1 MFHRGCS
8 SDVTSTLRSGLIA
21 GGREGKEGHTVLFTL
36 VNLFKNNPDDKNQ
49 QRPIEAVKH
58 IITANASLI
67 KTLSTVST
75 WPEHKK
81 GDCSHGK
88 QGVTPCLFTIK
99 CWPIASK
106 KWYAR
111 EETQICMTDSPR
123 LGPLQRWFSTAV
135 GENPRFPLTDNPN
148 PRSFRKSLRSNE
160 LLVAEEEHEF
170 KVELRRIPQDA
181 VF

>member
-21 GGREGKEGHTVLFTL
+21 GGREGKEGHTVLFTP

-58 IITANASLI
+58 TITANGSLI

-81 GDCSHGK
+81 RDCSYGK

-106 KWYAR
+106 KGTP
-111 EETQICMTDSPR
+111 E
-123 LGPLQRWFSTAV
+123 
-135 GENPRFPLTDNPN
+135 
-148 PRSFRKSLRSNE
+148 RKQNF
-160 LLVAEEEHEF
+160 V
-170 KVELRRIPQDA
+170 
-181 VF
+181 